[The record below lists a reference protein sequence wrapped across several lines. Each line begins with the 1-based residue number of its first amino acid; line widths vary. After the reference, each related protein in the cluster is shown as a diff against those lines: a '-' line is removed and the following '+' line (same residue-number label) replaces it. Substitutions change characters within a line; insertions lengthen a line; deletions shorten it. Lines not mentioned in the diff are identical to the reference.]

1 MIRIAPSLGPLA
13 LVLALCF
20 GLMAGCAGLGGLGE
34 RVPEAQRQAYAAA
47 LALGSEG
54 STAASS
60 TAASSTAA
68 KEALEAFLIAYPK
81 SSLGDN
87 ALEELAR
94 LEFLDGGRE
103 AAIDHLRQAV
113 VQFPQ
118 GDRTHA
124 IGLRLALWESD
135 RGNDVAARGWLAGVD
150 SSHLTPGERRFY
162 YRLRVSM
169 AQNDVARLIE
179 MSKLRAATAEELA
192 PEAAD
197 DSSDRAPLSAG
208 LTALDREIDT
218 LLLGLSGED
227 LLRAIPSL
235 GVQVPAARVRLV
247 LSWRALVGGDLEL
260 ATFWLEDAGGYAMTP
275 ADSERM
281 RSLAVRL
288 GSGDGE
294 TDGLFLPTFREAAA
308 RPWPALEGLELRVG
322 VVLPLTGRYASFG
335 DEVLR
340 GLLLAAGAFNREL
353 PLPEVVPT
361 EPDPLAE
368 FLDERIPPES
378 RDPGA
383 KIAPPPARPPGPARG
398 GIQLVVRDS
407 GGSPERAAAAVR
419 ELAADAKVLAIVGPI
434 FSAESEAAAQAAEEA
449 QIPLLTLSNRME
461 LGAERDYVFR
471 LRMTPD
477 DEIDR
482 LVEYAMDEVGA
493 QTFAIL
499 YPMSRYGRGMR
510 SRYWEAVVD
519 RGGKVVAAAGY
530 EPDATDFKAPIRG
543 MVGFDLI
550 TRNER
555 VALRERSRALRR
567 GRRLEPE
574 AAAQLKEILY
584 TQLGPEAEPLPPVV
598 DFDALF
604 IPDGHDK
611 IQLIAPQLAFHEVEG
626 VQLLGSSD
634 WNDPELIE
642 IGRDHVTGALIS
654 TPFYAGSDFEIV
666 RNFVTSYR
674 ESFGSEPDEFSAS
687 AFDALN
693 IVLTQAAL
701 KYDSR
706 LAVRDGILRIYGFPG
721 VSGVTSILPDG
732 NARKRPFLLK
742 VMRRRFVGID

>member
-1 MIRIAPSLGPLA
+1 MIRIAASLGPMALT
-13 LVLALCF
+13 LVLCV
-20 GLMAGCAGLGGLGE
+20 GLAVGCAGLDGLGR

-47 LALGSEG
+47 LALSPDDPAGSM
-54 STAASS
+54 
-60 TAASSTAA
+60 
-68 KEALEAFLIAYPK
+68 EALEAFLVLYPK
-81 SSLGDN
+81 SPLGDD

-94 LEFLDGGRE
+94 LEFLEGGRE
-103 AAIDHLRQAV
+103 AAIDHLREAV
-113 VQFPQ
+113 ARFPQ

-135 RGNDVAARGWLAGVD
+135 RGETQAARRWLEGVD
-150 SSHLTPGERRFY
+150 PARLTPGERRFY

-169 AQNDVARLIE
+169 AQTDGERLVAL
-179 MSKLRAATAEELA
+179 SDLRAATAEEMA
-192 PEAAD
+192 PTATATAD
-197 DSSDRAPLSAG
+197 ATGGAPLSAG
-208 LTALDREIDT
+208 LIALDREIDA
-218 LLLGLSGED
+218 LLLGLSGQD
-227 LLRAIPSL
+227 LLRTIPKL
-235 GVQVPAARVRLV
+235 GAQVPAARVRLV
-247 LSWRALVGGDLEL
+247 LSWRALVGGDLGL
-260 ATFWLEDAGGYAMTP
+260 ATFWLEDARGYAMTP
-275 ADSERM
+275 ADRERM

-288 GSGDGE
+288 GSGDE
-294 TDGLFLPTFREAAA
+294 EVDGLFLPTFREAAS
-308 RPWPALEGLELRVG
+308 RPWPSLEGLELRVG

-335 DEVLR
+335 DEALR
-340 GLLLAAGAFNREL
+340 GLLLAAGAFDREL
-353 PLPEVVPT
+353 PVSETPPEPN
-361 EPDPLAE
+361 PMAE
-368 FLDERIPPES
+368 FLEERIPPGS
-378 RDPGA
+378 QDPERT
-383 KIAPPPARPPGPARG
+383 IAPPSARPELPVRG
-398 GIQLVVRDS
+398 GVQLVVRDS
-407 GGSPERAAAAVR
+407 GGHPEGAAAAVR
-419 ELAADAKVLAIVGPI
+419 ELAADPEVLAIIGPI

-449 QIPLLTLSNRME
+449 GIPLLTLSNRME
-461 LGAERDYVFR
+461 LGAEREYVFR

-482 LVEYAMDEVGA
+482 LVEYAIDEAEA

-510 SRYWEAVVD
+510 SRYWASVVA

-550 TRNER
+550 TGDER
-555 VALRERSRALRR
+555 VALQERSRALRR
-567 GRRLEPE
+567 GRRLEPK

-584 TQLGPEAEPLPPVV
+584 SQLGPEGEPLPPLV

-634 WNDPELIE
+634 WNDPELLK
-642 IGRDHVTGALIS
+642 IGRDHVTGALVS
-654 TPFYAGSDFEIV
+654 TPFYAGSDFQIV
-666 RNFVTSYR
+666 RDFVAGYG
-674 ESFGSEPDEFSAS
+674 ESFGSDPDEFSAS

-732 NARKRPFLLK
+732 NARKRPFLLEAK
-742 VMRRRFVGID
+742 RRHFVGID

>member
-1 MIRIAPSLGPLA
+1 M
-13 LVLALCF
+13 
-20 GLMAGCAGLGGLGE
+20 
-34 RVPEAQRQAYAAA
+34 
-47 LALGSEG
+47 
-54 STAASS
+54 
-60 TAASSTAA
+60 
-68 KEALEAFLIAYPK
+68 
-81 SSLGDN
+81 
-87 ALEELAR
+87 
-94 LEFLDGGRE
+94 
-103 AAIDHLRQAV
+103 
-113 VQFPQ
+113 
-118 GDRTHA
+118 
-124 IGLRLALWESD
+124 
-135 RGNDVAARGWLAGVD
+135 
-150 SSHLTPGERRFY
+150 
-162 YRLRVSM
+162 
-169 AQNDVARLIE
+169 
-179 MSKLRAATAEELA
+179 
-192 PEAAD
+192 
-197 DSSDRAPLSAG
+197 
-208 LTALDREIDT
+208 
-218 LLLGLSGED
+218 
-227 LLRAIPSL
+227 
-235 GVQVPAARVRLV
+235 
-247 LSWRALVGGDLEL
+247 
-260 ATFWLEDAGGYAMTP
+260 
-275 ADSERM
+275 
-281 RSLAVRL
+281 RL
-288 GSGDGE
+288 GSGDE
-294 TDGLFLPTFREAAA
+294 EADGFFLPTFREAAA
-308 RPWPALEGLELRVG
+308 RPWPVLEGLELRVG

-340 GLLLAAGAFNREL
+340 GLLLAARAFNREL
-353 PLPEVVPT
+353 PVPEVLAT
-361 EPDPLAE
+361 APDPLAA

-383 KIAPPPARPPGPARG
+383 KTTPPPARPPGPAPG
-398 GIQLVVRDS
+398 GVQLVVRDS

-434 FSAESEAAAQAAEEA
+434 FSAESEAAAQAAEEV